1 MISVSLGADG
11 DGRLIPAYT
20 ERRPGETLYDFLL
33 RSRQEMALHIRMLEA
48 TSDAQTELF
57 ESERARSRRTMISL
71 AFGGSGF
78 AAATYLL
85 LAHEGLAGNGPAP
98 LLAAIIGGCALAGA
112 AVPLGIA
119 SMLGHVPSWT
129 LASEDLA
136 RRLLRRPRRA
146 AQSCAAIPRLVSV
159 GEAQAEVLAP
169 TEVPDA
175 DNMACDLDRD
185 PVVIELVEDL
195 SIDRLETRTF
205 RWGLGLPVFQALV
218 ITTLFCAVRVVFGWP
233 LVAAMVDAPLML
245 VVCLVGFFFL
255 LIFSDLASHSLAR
268 LALWWRRR

>member
-1 MISVSLGADG
+1 MISVSLNRDG
-11 DGRLIPAYT
+11 NGRLIPAYT

-57 ESERARSRRTMISL
+57 ESERTRSRRTMISL

-85 LAHEGLAGNGPAP
+85 LAHEGLAGSGPAP

-119 SMLGHVPSWT
+119 SMLGRVPSWT

-136 RRLLRRPRRA
+136 RRLLRRPRRIT
-146 AQSCAAIPRLVSV
+146 QPCATVHTLASA
-159 GEAQAEVLAP
+159 GEAQPPVLASERMP
-169 TEVPDA
+169 ETEIL
-175 DNMACDLDRD
+175 ACELDRD
-185 PVVIELVEDL
+185 PDITVLIEDL
-195 SIDRLETRTF
+195 TVDRLETRTF
-205 RWGLGLPVFQALV
+205 LWGLGLPVFQAAI
-218 ITTLFCAVRVVFGWP
+218 ITITLSAMRALFGVP
-233 LVAAMVDAPLML
+233 LGTVMTDAPLVL
-245 VVCLVGFFFL
+245 AVCLVGFFFL
-255 LIFSDLASHSLAR
+255 LGFSDLANTGLAR
-268 LALWWRRR
+268 LTLWWRRR